1 MLEVY
6 IYKNTTCWPATA
18 YDVTTGVTALYGTPG
33 EYVIL
38 FFVFTDWFVWSVH
51 SGKSTVFS
59 LLSWRALARHLRTV
73 WIRVLVIWHPMT
85 QTQSLR
91 LLFGQGARGCP
102 WGEIC
107 VHCEFFSMRKKLHS
121 RLSLF
126 LRKEGQP
133 SASHDAGPTAAE
145 ARRRMKLA
153 VGSGRW
159 VREGP
164 PPFRARRPRTRVSCW
179 IVTMWSF
186 WHHQIQRLVLCWVMP
201 SKSRRCLRARKLRLN
216 PLNPPALHM
225 TSYWRLWTIK

>member
-1 MLEVY
+1 M
-6 IYKNTTCWPATA
+6 
-18 YDVTTGVTALYGTPG
+18 PG
-33 EYVIL
+33 EYIIL

-59 LLSWRALARHLRTV
+59 LLSWRAIARHLRSV

-85 QTQSLR
+85 QTQSLH
-91 LLFGQGARGCP
+91 LCLGKEHARDVLEGKLRAL
-102 WGEIC
+102 W
-107 VHCEFFSMRKKLHS
+107 VFFYEKRLHS

-126 LRKEGQP
+126 LRKEGHP
-133 SASHDAGPTAAE
+133 SAFRDSGPTAAE

-179 IVTMWSF
+179 IMTMRSF

-201 SKSRRCLRARKLRLN
+201 RKSRRCLRARKLRLN